1 MLLNLELGW
10 NAWYNIHMRYYGNVV
25 RPPSEAWSY
34 ILQITYG
41 CSHNQCTFCSTY
53 LDKPFQVRPI
63 KEVLEDIEMA
73 RSHFPHTRR
82 VFLADGNALVLST
95 RRLVPI
101 LEALDKAFPNLERVS
116 IYANAQDILRKS
128 EEELATLYRLK
139 LGMIYMG
146 LESGDEEILR
156 RVKKGATAAEMI
168 EAVKKAQT
176 VSLKMSVIGILGLG
190 GREFSERHAIATGQA
205 VSAMDPAYFSL
216 LTLMVVPGTELYRQ
230 VKAGQ
235 FVLIEP
241 LEMLAE
247 MRVMIQHIEGVSCCV
262 FRTNHASNYLPLAGT
277 LPQDKERL
285 LATLDRAL
293 AQGESV
299 LRPEYLRA
307 L

>member
-1 MLLNLELGW
+1 
-10 NAWYNIHMRYYGNVV
+10 MRYYGNVI

-34 ILQITYG
+34 ILQISYG
-41 CSHNQCTFCSTY
+41 CSHNKCIFCSTY
-53 LDKPFQVRPI
+53 LDKPFRVRPV
-63 KEVLEDIEMA
+63 KEVLEDIAMA
-73 RSHFPHTRR
+73 RSTIPHTRR

-101 LEALDKAFPNLERVS
+101 LDALGKAFPNLERVS

-128 EEELATLYRLK
+128 KEELATLYHKK

-168 EAVKKAQT
+168 EVVKKAQAIGF
-176 VSLKMSVIGILGLG
+176 KMSVIGILGLG
-190 GREFSERHAIATGQA
+190 ERERSEEHAIATGQV
-205 VSAMDPAYFSL
+205 VSTMDPAYFSL
-216 LTLMVVPGTELYRQ
+216 LSLMVVPGTELYRQ
-230 VKAGQ
+230 CKADQ

-247 MRVMIQHIEGVSCCV
+247 MRVMIQHTEGLTNCV

-277 LPQDKERL
+277 LPQDKEKL

>member
-1 MLLNLELGW
+1 
-10 NAWYNIHMRYYGNVV
+10 
-25 RPPSEAWSY
+25 
-34 ILQITYG
+34 
-41 CSHNQCTFCSTY
+41 
-53 LDKPFQVRPI
+53 
-63 KEVLEDIEMA
+63 
-73 RSHFPHTRR
+73 
-82 VFLADGNALVLST
+82 VLST

-101 LEALDKAFPNLERVS
+101 LDALDKAFPNLERVS

-146 LESGDEEILR
+146 LESGDDETLR

-168 EAVKKAQT
+168 EAVRKAQAVGPST
-176 VSLKMSVIGILGLG
+176 GSGRSLKMSVIGILGLG

-230 VKAGQ
+230 YKAGG

-247 MRVMIQHIEGVSCCV
+247 MRVMIQHMEGLTHCV

-299 LRPEYLRA
+299 LRPEYPGGKMPTRSPSA
-307 L
+307 RT

>member
-1 MLLNLELGW
+1 
-10 NAWYNIHMRYYGNVV
+10 MRYYGNVV

-53 LDKPFQVRPI
+53 LDKPFRARPA

-73 RSHFPHTRR
+73 RSYVPHTRR

-101 LEALDKAFPNLERVS
+101 LDALGEAFPNLERVG
-116 IYANAQDILRKS
+116 IYANAQDILHKS
-128 EEELATLYRLK
+128 EEELTTLYRKK
-139 LGMIYMG
+139 LGILYLG
-146 LESGDEEILR
+146 LESGDDEILR
-156 RVKKGATAAEMI
+156 RVKKGATTAEMI
-168 EAVKKAQT
+168 EGVRKAQA
-176 VSLKMSVIGILGLG
+176 VGFKVSVIGILGLG
-190 GREFSERHAIATGQA
+190 GGELSREHAIATGQV

-216 LTLMVVPGTELYRQ
+216 LTLMVVPGTELFRQ
-230 VKAGQ
+230 WKAGE

-247 MRVMIQHIEGVSCCV
+247 MRVMIQHMEGLTDCI

-299 LRPEYLRA
+299 LRPEHLRA

>member
-1 MLLNLELGW
+1 
-10 NAWYNIHMRYYGNVV
+10 MRYYGNVV

-41 CSHNQCTFCSTY
+41 CSHNKCTFCSTY
-53 LDKPFQVRPI
+53 LDKPFQVRPA
-63 KEVLEDIEMA
+63 KEVLEDVVMA
-73 RSHFPHTRR
+73 RSYVPHTRR

-101 LEALDKAFPNLERVS
+101 LDALGKAFLNLERVG

-128 EEELATLYRLK
+128 EEELTTLYRKK
-139 LGMIYMG
+139 LGIIYIG
-146 LESGDEEILR
+146 LESGHDRILR
-156 RVKKGATAAEMI
+156 RVRKGAMTSEMI
-168 EAVKKAQT
+168 EAVRKAQAIGF
-176 VSLKMSVIGILGLG
+176 KMSVIGILGLG
-190 GREFSERHAIATGQA
+190 ERELSREHAIATGQV

-216 LTLMVVPGTELYRQ
+216 LTLLVMPGTKLHRQ
-230 VKAGQ
+230 WRASK
-235 FVLIEP
+235 FVLMEP
-241 LEMLAE
+241 LEMLKE
-247 MRVMIQHIEGVSCCV
+247 MRVMIQHLEGLTHCI

-277 LPQDKERL
+277 LPRDKERL

>member
-1 MLLNLELGW
+1 
-10 NAWYNIHMRYYGNVV
+10 MRYYGNVV

-41 CSHNQCTFCSTY
+41 CSHNKCTFCSTY
-53 LDKPFQVRPI
+53 LDKPFRVRPV

-73 RSHFPHTRR
+73 RSTIPHTRR

-95 RRLVPI
+95 RQLVPI
-101 LEALDKAFPNLERVS
+101 LDALDKAFPNLERVS

-128 EEELATLYRLK
+128 EEELATLYRKK

-146 LESGDEEILR
+146 LESGDEGILR

-168 EAVKKAQT
+168 EAVKKAQA
-176 VSLKMSVIGILGLG
+176 VGPSIPRQARDDAGSGRGFKVSVIGILGLG
-190 GREFSERHAIATGQA
+190 ERQRSREHAIATGQV

-216 LTLMVVPGTELYRQ
+216 LTLMVVPGTGLYRQ
-230 VKAGQ
+230 YQAGQ

-241 LEMLAE
+241 LEMLEE
-247 MRVMIQHIEGVSCCV
+247 MRVMIQHMEGLTRCV

-277 LPQDKERL
+277 LPQDKEKL

-293 AQGESV
+293 AQGKSV
-299 LRPEYLRA
+299 LRPECLRA

>member
-1 MLLNLELGW
+1 
-10 NAWYNIHMRYYGNVV
+10 MRYYGNVI
-25 RPPSEAWSY
+25 RPPSEARSY

-41 CSHNQCTFCSTY
+41 CSHNKCTFCSTY
-53 LDKPFQVRPI
+53 LDKPFQIRPA

-73 RSHFPHTRR
+73 RSYITRR
-82 VFLADGNALVLST
+82 VFLADGNALVLNT
-95 RRLVPI
+95 RHLVPI
-101 LEALDKAFPNLERVS
+101 LDALGKAFLSLERVG

-128 EEELATLYRLK
+128 EEELATLYRKK
-139 LGMIYMG
+139 LGIIYIG
-146 LESGDEEILR
+146 LESGHDKILR
-156 RVKKGATAAEMI
+156 RVKKGATTAEMI
-168 EAVKKAQT
+168 EAVRKAQAIGF
-176 VSLKMSVIGILGLG
+176 KMSVIGILGLG
-190 GREFSERHAIATGQA
+190 ERELSREHAIATGQV

-216 LTLMVVPGTELYRQ
+216 LTLLVMPGTKLHRQ
-230 VKAGQ
+230 WRTSK

-241 LEMLAE
+241 LEMLEE
-247 MRVMIQHIEGVSCCV
+247 MRVVIQHLEGLTHCI

-277 LPQDKERL
+277 LPRDKERL

>member
-1 MLLNLELGW
+1 
-10 NAWYNIHMRYYGNVV
+10 
-25 RPPSEAWSY
+25 
-34 ILQITYG
+34 
-41 CSHNQCTFCSTY
+41 
-53 LDKPFQVRPI
+53 
-63 KEVLEDIEMA
+63 
-73 RSHFPHTRR
+73 
-82 VFLADGNALVLST
+82 
-95 RRLVPI
+95 
-101 LEALDKAFPNLERVS
+101 
-116 IYANAQDILRKS
+116 
-128 EEELATLYRLK
+128 
-139 LGMIYMG
+139 
-146 LESGDEEILR
+146 
-156 RVKKGATAAEMI
+156 
-168 EAVKKAQT
+168 VKKAQAVGPST
-176 VSLKMSVIGILGLG
+176 ALRPFDRAQGRRGSGQGSGRGLKMSVIGILGLG

-230 VKAGQ
+230 VKAGE

-277 LPQDKERL
+277 LPQDKDKL

>member
-1 MLLNLELGW
+1 
-10 NAWYNIHMRYYGNVV
+10 
-25 RPPSEAWSY
+25 
-34 ILQITYG
+34 
-41 CSHNQCTFCSTY
+41 
-53 LDKPFQVRPI
+53 
-63 KEVLEDIEMA
+63 
-73 RSHFPHTRR
+73 
-82 VFLADGNALVLST
+82 
-95 RRLVPI
+95 
-101 LEALDKAFPNLERVS
+101 VS

-146 LESGDEEILR
+146 LESGDEEILP

-168 EAVKKAQT
+168 EAVKKAQAVGPST
-176 VSLKMSVIGILGLG
+176 ALRQGSGQGSGRSLKMSVIGILGLG

-230 VKAGQ
+230 YKAGQ

-241 LEMLAE
+241 LEMLKE

-293 AQGESV
+293 AEGESV